1 MIWLAIAG
9 GGAVGAVARHAL
21 ASLVTARLG
30 TWTTFPAGTFVVNL
44 LGCFVAGMVFAAALR
59 TPMSVELRALLSVG
73 LLGGFTTFSAFGI
86 ETFVLLQNGN
96 TAAAL
101 FYVLAS
107 MAVAAVA
114 VWAGYTLIA

>member
-21 ASLVTARLG
+21 ASLVTTRLG
-30 TWTTFPAGTFVVNL
+30 AWTTFPAGTFVVNL

-107 MAVAAVA
+107 MAVAGVA

>member
-21 ASLVTARLG
+21 ASLVTARWG
-30 TWTTFPAGTFVVNL
+30 TWTVFPAGTFVVNL
-44 LGCFVAGMVFAAALR
+44 LGCFIAGMVFATALR
-59 TPMSVELRALLSVG
+59 IPMSVELRALLSVG

-96 TAAAL
+96 TATAL
-101 FYVLAS
+101 VYVLAS
-107 MAVAAVA
+107 MTVTGFA